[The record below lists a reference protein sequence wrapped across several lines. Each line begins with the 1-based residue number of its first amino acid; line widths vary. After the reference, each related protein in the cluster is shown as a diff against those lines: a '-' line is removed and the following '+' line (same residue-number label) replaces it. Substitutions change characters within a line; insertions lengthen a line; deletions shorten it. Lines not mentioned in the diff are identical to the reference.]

1 MTCEYCGRDF
11 PDEELTEVQNG
22 DLVCDD
28 CLREHFVECD
38 DCGAYVPE
46 DEASRTEDGDLV
58 CQDCVDNHYVV
69 CDHCGDLVRDDRAVD
84 VDDGELLV
92 CGYCADRY
100 YYRCDDCGRYV
111 SSDHVHS
118 DGSRDICDDCM
129 DNWIV
134 CADCGDL
141 VPCEDSV
148 EVNGEYYCDYCAM
161 SHQSGVHDYDYK
173 PTPEIEREPGDARS
187 CLTFGVELEV
197 DKGTDVRG
205 TAEEV
210 TAVGRGRVYC
220 KHDGSLDDGFE
231 IVSHP
236 GSLRHHLE
244 TMPWDD
250 IARTCLDNDFESHDA
265 GTCGLHVHIGI
276 RELGWEAAGRLVVL
290 VDAVWPEL
298 VTFSR
303 RSDSQLNHWASRPLI
318 PEGPEDLTTRAL
330 RTEQAGRYQA
340 VNLTNSSTVELRIFR
355 GSLVTETIRATIQLA
370 NNLALYALEHSAEE
384 CQAATFADV
393 LAVDLSDDLASY
405 CNKRNIS
412 VPARLTMT

>member
-1 MTCEYCGRDF
+1 
-11 PDEELTEVQNG
+11 
-22 DLVCDD
+22 
-28 CLREHFVECD
+28 
-38 DCGAYVPE
+38 
-46 DEASRTEDGDLV
+46 
-58 CQDCVDNHYVV
+58 
-69 CDHCGDLVRDDRAVD
+69 
-84 VDDGELLV
+84 
-92 CGYCADRY
+92 
-100 YYRCDDCGRYV
+100 
-111 SSDHVHS
+111 
-118 DGSRDICDDCM
+118 
-129 DNWIV
+129 
-134 CADCGDL
+134 
-141 VPCEDSV
+141 
-148 EVNGEYYCDYCAM
+148 M

-220 KHDGSLDDGFE
+220 KHDGSLDDGFD

-250 IARTCLDNDFESHDA
+250 IARTCLDNNFESHDA

-303 RSDSQLNHWASRPLI
+303 RSDRQLNHWASRPLI

-412 VPARLTMT
+412 VPARLTMA